1 MTWLDRIV
9 ALFRFKPDGARVYV
23 GQRQAGVIVNPDTAT
38 TFSAVNGCVRLISE
52 TLASLPWHVYRKAP
66 TGRIAEPGHGVQ
78 WLLNMQPNPEQT
90 AYVFRRQLLANY
102 LLWGNGYAEI
112 QQGLDGRAVW
122 LWPMPPDRCSME
134 RSETGALVCRVI
146 AQDGSQHILPRER
159 VYHLADGSFD
169 GISGASRVEL
179 ARRSI
184 GAGMAQDV
192 FTASYYQNGA
202 SIGGVLENKGK
213 TLSVEA
219 VKTLLSTFNEAY
231 AGPDRA
237 QKTLYVDGGIEY
249 RPLSLPLADAQF
261 LETRRFQIEEI
272 ARWFGVPLH
281 LLQDLSDANYAIS
294 YEASK
299 NFVEHTLRP
308 IAVLAEQEANVRLFG
323 MRAQGTTYS
332 RINLA
337 GLMRAD
343 PRTRGEYYRSMVN
356 AGVMSINEVREL
368 EELNSIGSDGDEH
381 YLQVNMT
388 TVERIAKGQTTQAQT
403 APPAAAPEREDE
415 DEGEPTQP
423 DNVIRRQAL
432 EWSRARREA
441 NG

>member
-1 MTWLDRIV
+1 ML
-9 ALFRFKPDGARVYV
+9 
-23 GQRQAGVIVNPDTAT
+23 
-38 TFSAVNGCVRLISE
+38 S
-52 TLASLPWHVYRKAP
+52 H
-66 TGRIAEPGHGVQ
+66 
-78 WLLNMQPNPEQT
+78 
-90 AYVFRRQLLANY
+90 Y

-112 QQGLDGRAVW
+112 DRGLDNRAVW
-122 LWPMPPDRCSME
+122 LWPLPPDSTME
-134 RSETGALVCRVI
+134 RSETGALVLRVRTS
-146 AQDGSQHILPRER
+146 DGKTYVIPRER
-159 VYHLADGSFD
+159 VFHLADGSYD
-169 GISGASRVEL
+169 GIQGASRIEL

-192 FTASYYQNGA
+192 FTAAYYQNGA

-213 TLSVEA
+213 TLSVPA
-219 VKTLLSTFNEAY
+219 VKMLLDTFNNTY

-249 RPLSLPLADAQF
+249 KPVSLPLADAQF
-261 LETRRFQIEEI
+261 LETRRFQVEEI

-323 MRAQGTTYS
+323 LRSQGTIYS
-332 RINLA
+332 RINLS

-381 YLQVNMT
+381 YMQLNMT
-388 TVERIAKGQTTQAQT
+388 TVKRIAEGESVK
-403 APPAAAPEREDE
+403 PPAAAPAPAAEDE
-415 DEGEPTQP
+415 PQP
-423 DNVIRRQAL
+423 ENVIRREAL
-432 EWSRARREA
+432 TWWRNQQDEA
-441 NG
+441 DVG